1 VLWENKKLFDETLN
15 AYPHEKTFKRR
26 QQSMLDQQ
34 LTSTEQSQKMKAISI
49 TNNHGCFAQMFWVQ
63 VFH

>member
-1 VLWENKKLFDETLN
+1 MFDETVDVH
-15 AYPHEKTFKRR
+15 PHEKIFKGR

-49 TNNHGCFAQMFWVQ
+49 ADNHGHFALTF
-63 VFH
+63 